1 MQEIGSGQLPQSPGR
16 PPKRRSECNQQKLTM
31 KSNPIATPTLAQYVS
46 ENIDTG
52 IVQEFEV
59 SVNLSTKHIT
69 FLLYMYNLFCVASD

>member
-1 MQEIGSGQLPQSPGR
+1 
-16 PPKRRSECNQQKLTM
+16 M

-59 SVNLSTKHIT
+59 SVNLFTKHIN
-69 FLLYMYNLFCVASD
+69 FLFYMYILFMQVTKEYLLIICID